1 MEDVVEQLEG
11 PVESDL
17 HPTRRLLD
25 ALSAIVRTP
34 PLHKAESEDTETPEI
49 IDSDAFRHVGLDSD
63 VASCHVACRR
73 REGLLWLALGQIIH
87 FNPSTAD
94 IVNPLTSDSGCLGS
108 DCGTSFGGLFLHLAV
123 TLVQVKHL
131 ARNKNGDMKSIIF
144 LI

>member
-11 PVESDL
+11 AVESDL

-34 PLHKAESEDTETPEI
+34 PLHEAKSEDTETTKI

-63 VASCHVACRR
+63 VSSRHVACRR
-73 REGLLWLALGQIIH
+73 REGLLWLALKQIIH
-87 FNPSTAD
+87 FNPSAAD
-94 IVNPLTSDSGCLGS
+94 IFNPLTSDGGCLGGN
-108 DCGTSFGGLFLHLAV
+108 CGTSFGSLFLHLAV

-131 ARNKNGDMKSIIF
+131 AGNKMEK
-144 LI
+144 